1 MIYRHSRTGGCILA
15 LLLILISAPSTPLQA
30 AQIEALDHIVAVV
43 DEDVVV
49 QSEVDD
55 MTRTI
60 AVQIRE
66 RGGQLPSKEVLQ
78 KQILEKLIMK
88 KLQLQR
94 AKQLGIS
101 ASEDLLAQTI
111 SNIARR
117 NGMTLTEF
125 RQALEES
132 DINFRGY
139 RNNLREEITIQRLMN
154 QEVQRR
160 IRVSDKEIQT
170 FLTKQATGS
179 SDRSEYHLLHILIAI
194 PEGASSEQVSTARDK
209 AERLVG
215 RIRGG
220 LDFRAAAI
228 NESDDQLALEGG
240 DLGWRPANQ
249 LPSLLVEAVADLK
262 KGEIADPVRS
272 PSGYHI
278 IKLEDYKGGE
288 RYIIKQTHVQH
299 ILIRTN
305 EVTSNDAARTHL
317 QQLRQRIL
325 GGDSFATLARSNSD
339 DKSSAIKG
347 GDLGWLAPGD
357 TVARFEEQVDKL
369 PIGGISEP
377 FRTDFGWH
385 IVQVLDRRDYDSTEA
400 VRELEAKQAISKRK
414 FTEESFLYRRRLRDE
429 AYVEIRHND
438 NI

>member
-170 FLTKQATGS
+170 FLTKQATSS

-194 PEGASSEQVSTARDK
+194 PEGASSEQVGTARDK

-240 DLGWRPANQ
+240 DLG
-249 LPSLLVEAVADLK
+249 
-262 KGEIADPVRS
+262 VRS

-385 IVQVLDRRDYDSTEA
+385 IVQVLDRRDHDSTEA